1 MAVEKYID
9 VLRAEGNKHRIVLAR
24 VSVLSTE
31 DGGKAGPFG
40 EKYRPNHNFGDAVNR
55 DFYIGQIE
63 VPAGVWVYPGQSKE
77 FQITFLSGPGLSQH
91 LFIGNRWRIQEGA
104 KLVAIGEVLKVDN
117 L

>member
-9 VLRAEGNKHRIVLAR
+9 VLRAEGSEHRTVLAR

-40 EKYRPNHNFGDAVNR
+40 EKYRPNHNFGDAGSR

-63 VPAGVWVYPGQSKE
+63 VPAGVWVYPGQTKE
-77 FQITFLSGPGLSQH
+77 FQITFLSAPGLSQH

-104 KLVAIGEVLKVDN
+104 KLVAMGEVLKVDR

>member
-9 VLRAEGNKHRIVLAR
+9 VLGAEGNKRRVVLAS

-31 DGGKAGPFG
+31 DGGKAGPIG
-40 EKYRPNHNFGDAVNR
+40 EKYRPDHNFGDAVNR
-55 DFYIGQIE
+55 DFNFGQIE
-63 VPAGVWVYPGQSKE
+63 VPAVLWVYPGQSKE
-77 FQITFLSGPGLSQH
+77 FQITFLSGPGLSPH

>member
-9 VLRAEGNKHRIVLAR
+9 VLMAEGNQRRSVFSR

-31 DGGKAGPFG
+31 DGGKAGSFG
-40 EKYRPNHNFGDAVNR
+40 EKYWPNHNFGDAVNR

-77 FQITFLSGPGLSQH
+77 FQITFLSSQGLSQH
-91 LFIGNRWRIQEGA
+91 LFIGNRWQIQKGA
-104 KLVAIGEVLKVDN
+104 KLVAMGEVLKVDN